1 MAEVLAAFPEPIAG
15 DDGVLYRAQAAG
27 AAMPDGLWEGWIE
40 FIPIAGGAAVGT
52 SRETTQPNHG
62 AAVYWATGL
71 TAVYLEGALARAL
84 RPFVRRVTSTPT
96 PAFDEPSTDVIE
108 EFAAPGQLEAPGPD
122 AVLDPFAVYR

>member
-40 FIPIAGGAAVGT
+40 FIPIAGGAAVRT

-71 TAVYLEGALARAL
+71 TTVYLQRAL
-84 RPFVRRVTSTPT
+84 VGRLKPLTRHVASMPK
-96 PAFDEPSTDVIE
+96 PAFDEPAP
-108 EFAAPGQLEAPGPD
+108 AAGTRQLE
-122 AVLDPFAVYR
+122 V